1 MVGTAQVMLD
11 VFTQRHMELKSV
23 SIVIIDECHHGT
35 GHHPFHEFMR
45 LFLYGTSN
53 ELPRVVGLTGV
64 LIKGNE
70 VKNVARRLKDLE
82 TTYRG
87 NIITVSDTADLENV
101 ML

>member
-1 MVGTAQVMLD
+1 VGTAQVILD
-11 VFTQRHMELKSV
+11 LFTQRHMDLSSI

-35 GHHPFHEFMR
+35 GHHPYHEFMR
-45 LFLYGTSN
+45 LFLCVDRN
-53 ELPRVVGLTGV
+53 LALPRVVGLTGV

-70 VKNVARRLKDLE
+70 IKQVAKKLKELE

-87 NIITVSDTADLENV
+87 NIITVSDTKELENV